1 MAYSI
6 PTAIR
11 LIKEQGGAVDRLPP
25 VRIQARRPYTQKRY
39 RVTLPPLEPIVID
52 DISMRMLSFN
62 NGEFLRRN
70 LECAAEP
77 GAPILL
83 AANDWWHIIH
93 CAQRRAEIAHADG
106 DWERADRE
114 LDAAIILFPCQPD
127 DFR

>member
-11 LIKEQGGAVDRLPP
+11 LIQEEGGTVERLSPI
-25 VRIQARRPYTQKRY
+25 RIQAPRPYTQKRY
-39 RVTLPPLEPIVID
+39 RVTLPPLGPIVLD

-70 LECAAEP
+70 LEAAAEP

-83 AANDWWHIIH
+83 TAEDWRHIAH
-93 CAQRRAEIAHADG
+93 CAERRAEIANAEG
-106 DWERADRE
+106 AWMKADRE
-114 LDAAIILFPCQPD
+114 LDASVILRPAPIQ
-127 DFR
+127 